1 MSQQA
6 KTSRVPAIRASKTTP
21 ATLATLSLLAILAI
35 GSGAV
40 APGTAVAADG
50 PSGADFARLQADV
63 ARLQQD
69 LHEQKQ
75 LILNIMQADQQR
87 YDMVLQLL
95 RSGAPQGGPAL
106 PSVPPGSP
114 TAVPPSQPSRPGA
127 AAEDPPA
134 LPEVATV
141 YGKVTLPAG
150 TRDVYVYVD
159 GLRAGG
165 PERARTVEIKQKDKQ
180 FSPGTLVV
188 PVGSKLVFPNLDTVF
203 HNVFSPTAGNAF
215 DAGSIKG
222 GTASTPVAL
231 SRAGHV
237 EIFCNIH
244 RGMRADVLVV
254 PNGYFAKVDRDGEFQ
269 LAGVPVGSRKL
280 ILWGPQIKPAS
291 QRIDLTARGTTVR
304 FTAEAAAPK
313 PHLNKTG
320 QAYGSYDE

>member
-1 MSQQA
+1 MSRQA
-6 KTSRVPAIRASKTTP
+6 RKSWVPAIRAMLTRPATV
-21 ATLATLSLLAILAI
+21 ATLATLATLCV
-35 GSGAV
+35 AV
-40 APGTAVAADG
+40 VPVSALAADG
-50 PSGADFARLQADV
+50 PSAADFARLQADV

-87 YDMVLQLL
+87 YDLVLQLL
-95 RSGAPQGGPAL
+95 RSTTPQGGPAA
-106 PSVPPGSP
+106 PSVAPGVPSV
-114 TAVPPSQPSRPGA
+114 TAPSLPARPGA
-127 AAEDPPA
+127 ASEEPSGA
-134 LPEVATV
+134 PEVATV

-150 TRDVYVYVD
+150 TRDAYVYVD
-159 GLRAGG
+159 GLRSGG
-165 PERARTVEIKQKDKQ
+165 PERTRTVEIKQKDKQ

-203 HNVFSPTAGNAF
+203 HNVFSPTGGNAF

-222 GTASTPVAL
+222 GTSSAPVAL
-231 SRAGHV
+231 SKPGHV

-244 RGMRADVLVV
+244 RSMRADVLVV
-254 PNGYFAKVDRDGEFQ
+254 PNGYFARVDRDGEFQ

-291 QRIDLTARGTTVR
+291 QRIDLTPRGTTVR
-304 FTAEAAAPK
+304 FTAEPAAHK

>member
-1 MSQQA
+1 MRA
-6 KTSRVPAIRASKTTP
+6 KRTTM
-21 ATLATLSLLAILAI
+21 AAMVAAWAVLVID
-35 GSGAV
+35 GAV
-40 APGTAVAADG
+40 APVAARAADG
-50 PSGADFARLQADV
+50 PSVADFARLQADLG
-63 ARLQQD
+63 RLQQD

-87 YDMVLQLL
+87 YELVLQLL
-95 RSGAPQGGPAL
+95 RTAAGQGGAAL
-106 PSVPPGSP
+106 PGAASSSPG
-114 TAVPPSQPSRPGA
+114 AAPSLPSGVAPSLPSRPGA
-127 AAEDPPA
+127 SPDDPAAVSA
-134 LPEVATV
+134 GEVGTV
-141 YGKVTLPAG
+141 FGKVTLPAG
-150 TRDVYVYVD
+150 TREVYVYVD
-159 GLRAGG
+159 GLRASGHD
-165 PERARTVEIKQKDKQ
+165 RTRTVEIKQKDKQ

-188 PVGSKLVFPNLDTVF
+188 PIGTRLVFPNLDTVF
-203 HNVFSPTAGNAF
+203 HNVFSPTPGGAF

-222 GTASTPVAL
+222 GTASQPVSL
-231 SRAGHV
+231 SKAGHM

-304 FTAEAAAPK
+304 FTAEPSAPA